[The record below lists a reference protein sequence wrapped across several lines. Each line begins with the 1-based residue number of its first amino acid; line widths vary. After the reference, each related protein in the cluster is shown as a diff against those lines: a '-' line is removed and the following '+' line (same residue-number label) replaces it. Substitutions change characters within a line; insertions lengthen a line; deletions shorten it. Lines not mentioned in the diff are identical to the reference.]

1 MNQTAKRQT
10 GTVWDMVCNWVNS
23 QGVGTSFNT
32 KDYLNELADVPV
44 NPYVWNRSYGAN
56 YRLHQYKGYLKRLGF
71 LKNTSYGKWEVLKP
85 IPDWFNLGHAQHVF
99 CYTDK
104 DRYNGLLRDQVK
116 LLIK

>member
-1 MNQTAKRQT
+1 MLSKRQT

-23 QGVGTSFNT
+23 QGTGTIFNT

-44 NPYVWNRSYGAN
+44 NPWYGNRRYGAD